1 MQIATGSYTGNG
13 VNARAITGLGFEPDL
28 VIVKR
33 GDGSYHP
40 VWRSSA
46 MVGDV
51 SAYLGASLVNTSNC
65 IESLDVDGFT
75 LGDDEKV
82 NTDTK
87 TYHWIAAAVNEVD
100 DFAVGTYVGNSSD
113 DRSISGLGFE
123 PDLVVVKGNRADQG
137 CWRSSAMVG
146 DSSAFFGATT
156 NYANLIQALEAD
168 GFQVGTSVNVNYTGI
183 DYYWFAVKAVPGLV
197 AAGTYTGDGSDN
209 RSISGIGFEPEHVWV
224 KRSGASAGRLRPSTL
239 AGDSTLSLVTGVPA
253 TNRIQALEA
262 DGFQVGTD
270 AEVNGNTYTYWY
282 AAWRSGSTETVI
294 PKTGSDSMTLS
305 EAGGQVLEAKVGSDA
320 LALDED
326 RLPLEVAHDRAEA
339 LALGEFA
346 GEQVAG
352 ADALA
357 LSDSGAAAQTISVSD
372 GLGFAESA
380 ETALQQI
387 GDRVE
392 LQATVV
398 PALSD
403 RVQLLAAVFCD
414 RVGDQV
420 MLQAQVLP
428 LTTDAVLL
436 TAMIINQDLEAA
448 AAEQVIAPAA
458 EVTFL

>member
-1 MQIATGSYTGNG
+1 
-13 VNARAITGLGFEPDL
+13 
-28 VIVKR
+28 
-33 GDGSYHP
+33 
-40 VWRSSA
+40 
-46 MVGDV
+46 
-51 SAYLGASLVNTSNC
+51 
-65 IESLDVDGFT
+65 
-75 LGDDEKV
+75 
-82 NTDTK
+82 
-87 TYHWIAAAVNEVD
+87 
-100 DFAVGTYVGNSSD
+100 
-113 DRSISGLGFE
+113 
-123 PDLVVVKGNRADQG
+123 
-137 CWRSSAMVG
+137 
-146 DSSAFFGATT
+146 
-156 NYANLIQALEAD
+156 
-168 GFQVGTSVNVNYTGI
+168 
-183 DYYWFAVKAVPGLV
+183 
-197 AAGTYTGDGSDN
+197 
-209 RSISGIGFEPEHVWV
+209 
-224 KRSGASAGRLRPSTL
+224 
-239 AGDSTLSLVTGVPA
+239 
-253 TNRIQALEA
+253 
-262 DGFQVGTD
+262 
-270 AEVNGNTYTYWY
+270 
-282 AAWRSGSTETVI
+282 
-294 PKTGSDSMTLS
+294 MTLS